1 MNNIRVEDWRGYTI
15 RFVMINGEWYAILK
29 DICDALNLRTKDVS
43 NRLSSEMLER
53 VRIEV
58 SKDGLTDSRYEHKP
72 VDALNNDILGK
83 DLGRTPGEN
92 RTRWMLAVNE
102 QGIYKALFTSRKLE
116 AQKFQRWT
124 FEVLKKLRKS
134 VGLAGYEV
142 MRMTEPDIQSR
153 IDWILDGLYY
163 DDQTGKVMLSITV
176 QGGDVDQISLDE
188 YRVY

>member
-1 MNNIRVEDWRGYTI
+1 MNKIRVEDWRGYTI
-15 RFVMINGEWYAILK
+15 RFVEVNGEWYAILK

-43 NRLSSEMLER
+43 KRINPEMLER

-58 SKDGLTDSRYEHKP
+58 SKDGLTDFRGEHKP
-72 VDALNNDILGK
+72 INGLSNDILGK

-102 QGIYKALFTSRKLE
+102 QGIYQALFASRKLE

-142 MRMTEPDIQSR
+142 MRMTEPDIQSK

-163 DDQTGKVMLSITV
+163 DDETGRVMLSVTV
-176 QGGDVDQISLDE
+176 QGGDVDQIPLDE
-188 YRVY
+188 YHGY